1 MSASNFK
8 NETFTKYFQE
18 LYEALKQD
26 QDAYIAKMEDL
37 SKIIYENLETIN
49 QADIA
54 MAITTVFNQIKAA
67 KTGQNTQLSQ
77 MILIMNDVFDAF

>member
-18 LYEALKQD
+18 LHEALKQD

-49 QADIA
+49 QADVA
-54 MAITTVFNQIKAA
+54 MGITTLFNQIKTA
-67 KTGQNTQLSQ
+67 KRGQNTQLNQ